1 MKINPIIPIWLM
13 AVICVCFILLKR
25 RGKFNF
31 IRQIIIVVLLFVINL
46 RPMVESGEIPSVTQN
61 VDVLFVV
68 DNTISMLAE
77 DYDGDGRR
85 IDAVKEDCMYIA
97 NELPAANYS
106 VIILGNEAEKAI
118 PYTNDINMLEQ
129 VIHSLN
135 GQTKLYARGTS
146 LNSAVEIMKDD
157 LDNER
162 ENYQIVFF
170 ISDGEMNSEENLA
183 SFDKLKEYIDDG
195 AVLGYG
201 TASGGPMQVV
211 SYPGDD
217 SPPEYIYEDYYYKNK
232 ALSKID
238 EKNLNQIASDMGI
251 EYIHMTKQTQIN
263 DKLDDIKS
271 AINELGYENGTQKG
285 YKDIYYFFVI
295 PLVLLLIFDFV
306 YYRRKVRM

>member
-1 MKINPIIPIWLM
+1 MKINPIIPVWLM
-13 AVICVCFILLKR
+13 AVICVCFLLLKR
-25 RGKFNF
+25 KGRFNF
-31 IRQIIIVVLLFVINL
+31 IRQSVIVVLLFVINL

-106 VIILGNEAEKAI
+106 VITIGNEAVKAI

-129 VIHSLN
+129 VVYSLN
-135 GQTKLYARGTS
+135 GQSKMYARGTS
-146 LNSAVEIMKDD
+146 LNSVIDVMAED

-170 ISDGEMNSEENLA
+170 ISDGEMNSKENLA
-183 SFDKLKEYIDDG
+183 SFDRLEEYIEDG

-201 TASGGPMQVV
+201 TEAGGPMQVV
-211 SYPGDD
+211 SFPGDD
-217 SPPEYIYEDYYYKNK
+217 TPPEYIYEDYYYKNK

-238 EKNLNQIASDMGI
+238 EKNLNKIASDMGI
-251 EYIHMTKQTQIN
+251 EYIHMTKQSLIN
-263 DKLDDIKS
+263 DKLSDIKS
-271 AINELGYENGTQKG
+271 DVNELGYENGTKKG

-306 YYRRKVRM
+306 YYRRKVRL